1 MQLTEKDL
9 EKISAVIITSFINL
23 HFLEDAANT
32 GLFRQRLKN
41 NVRRTI
47 KELMY
52 IESEFYNKV
61 EEVDEKGLAD
71 KLIANKMMFVHWLLN
86 EFKFNDF
93 SKIQEVCKAFTLDQ
107 ERLTK
112 LSDEILIENGAEV
125 YGEE

>member
-1 MQLTEKDL
+1 MELTEKNL
-9 EKISAVIITSFINL
+9 EKISAAIITSFINL
-23 HFLEDAANT
+23 HFLEDAVSV
-32 GLFRQRLKN
+32 GLFRQRVKN

-52 IESEFYNKV
+52 IESEFYNKI

-71 KLIANKMMFVHWLLN
+71 KLVANKMMFVHWLLS

-107 ERLTK
+107 EKLTK
-112 LSDEILIENGAEV
+112 VSDEILIENGAGE